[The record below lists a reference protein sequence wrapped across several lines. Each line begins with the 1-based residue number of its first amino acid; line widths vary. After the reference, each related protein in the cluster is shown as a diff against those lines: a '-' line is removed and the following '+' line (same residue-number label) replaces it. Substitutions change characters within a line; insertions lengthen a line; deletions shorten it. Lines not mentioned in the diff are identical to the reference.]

1 MRFRLALGVSALAA
15 MMAVPTVASGAI
27 GNRYSDGQ
35 DLAVRQAAP
44 ANFRLDGSLEPDCY
58 RNPVFAHMDVGDG
71 NTSVH
76 VTNNNPTR
84 SIDQVLVPGLH
95 TGYQVYNTF
104 DTGTSNTDPDI
115 DTGQQALSL
124 NAPQFRDSRS
134 HLLVQD
140 NVDAAGVIVCISDH
154 EDLGQNEPY
163 AHSAAVADANE
174 VYAKNRP
181 IIQPTVATLGQ
192 AASNRAKTYKLGM
205 GYSISRWYSTANA
218 NAGGENAALRLT
230 DPMGFSLDKVVT
242 TAVPGGIASSIAIDN
257 DAGHVR
263 IPPRIAGPVFDAV
276 SDGPGVLRVN
286 DIDVAGEA
294 FDNPHFEQADYGQTD
309 VFSVKG
315 DAQSFCLGGPCAAI
329 VAFGTQGDLPV
340 SWSVKASLAA
350 ADTLRSVSFT
360 PAQFDAWEQGW
371 QNYYCGKGP
380 HPTMPLTPG
389 TNSPDPRD
397 CPVIVMPTETRPT
410 AAPTVVVNA
419 TVVGTTAPATSKTV
433 KKATAKQRAAY
444 KRCLKKAAKKS
455 SKKARRKARGK
466 CARMPH

>member
-1 MRFRLALGVSALAA
+1 
-15 MMAVPTVASGAI
+15 
-27 GNRYSDGQ
+27 
-35 DLAVRQAAP
+35 
-44 ANFRLDGSLEPDCY
+44 
-58 RNPVFAHMDVGDG
+58 
-71 NTSVH
+71 
-76 VTNNNPTR
+76 
-84 SIDQVLVPGLH
+84 
-95 TGYQVYNTF
+95 
-104 DTGTSNTDPDI
+104 
-115 DTGQQALSL
+115 
-124 NAPQFRDSRS
+124 
-134 HLLVQD
+134 
-140 NVDAAGVIVCISDH
+140 VDAAGVIVCISDH

-163 AHSAAVADANE
+163 AQSAAVADANE

-340 SWSVKASLAA
+340 SWSLKASLAA

-410 AAPTVVVNA
+410 AAPTVVVNP